1 MNVKEVQEK
10 VKEYENFIEDKLK
23 PDLEDIVVILKDKST
38 KLKDWEEVKT
48 TVKTV
53 RRSKEKDRDMVVKVD
68 IGGGILAQG
77 EISDLE
83 QIYVD
88 VGLGY
93 MLEMNH
99 QEADRYADI
108 RMNLLKKEIAHF
120 RKMAVDVKVNI
131 KLILLA
137 LSELQATVTP
147 TNLLTNNK

>member
-1 MNVKEVQEK
+1 MNVNEVQEK

-23 PDLEDIVVILKDKST
+23 RDLEDIVVILKDKST

-48 TVKTV
+48 TVKTI
-53 RRSKEKDRDMVVKVD
+53 RRSKEKNRDMVVKVN

-83 QIYVD
+83 QIYID

-99 QEADRYADI
+99 EEADRYADI

-137 LSELQATVTP
+137 LSELQATLTP
-147 TNLLTNNK
+147 TNLSTSNK

>member
-1 MNVKEVQEK
+1 MNVNEVQEK

-23 PDLEDIVVILKDKST
+23 RDLEDIVVILKDKSS

-48 TVKTV
+48 TVKTI
-53 RRSKEKDRDMVVKVD
+53 RSSKEKNRDMVVKVN

-83 QIYVD
+83 QIYID

-99 QEADRYADI
+99 EEADRYADI

-137 LSELQATVTP
+137 LSELQATLTP
-147 TNLLTNNK
+147 TNLPTSNK